1 MIISVHVPK
10 TAGISMLTAWE
21 EAFPERVL
29 RDYAN
34 EFGAADR
41 YETAADVAAHKE
53 QIAERYDVVHGHFH
67 ADKYEAFPDETWVIF
82 LRDPVRRLLS
92 LHEQMRRRLERGRS
106 LPSPE
111 REAAVW
117 AVNDDPGR
125 VLEFAST
132 FSPPQG
138 VYRRFVGTRGVD
150 GFDVVGI
157 TERYQRSL
165 ELVEAAVGRPLAVH
179 DKNTSEPTALV
190 RYVDETPA
198 VRAELESALQ
208 ADYDIYRQALAR
220 FEALAGVSP
229 A

>member
-1 MIISVHVPK
+1 M
-10 TAGISMLTAWE
+10 
-21 EAFPERVL
+21 
-29 RDYAN
+29 
-34 EFGAADR
+34 
-41 YETAADVAAHKE
+41 
-53 QIAERYDVVHGHFH
+53 
-67 ADKYEAFPDETWVIF
+67 
-82 LRDPVRRLLS
+82 
-92 LHEQMRRRLERGRS
+92 
-106 LPSPE
+106 
-111 REAAVW
+111 
-117 AVNDDPGR
+117 
-125 VLEFAST
+125 
-132 FSPPQG
+132 
-138 VYRRFVGTRGVD
+138 YRRFVGTRGVD